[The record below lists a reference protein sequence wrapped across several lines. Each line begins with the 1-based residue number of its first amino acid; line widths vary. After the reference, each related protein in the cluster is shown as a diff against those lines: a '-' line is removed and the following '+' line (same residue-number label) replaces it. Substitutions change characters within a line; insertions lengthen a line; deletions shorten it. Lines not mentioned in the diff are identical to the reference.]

1 MNADKELL
9 CEFERRTGMSGRKCA
24 AYLGMS
30 QSAWSMY
37 KTGAAP
43 MQPYFRKLIESSLS
57 DRAMRE
63 SLAELLR
70 FTIAE
75 RDTFY
80 ECCSDPDGVMQDED
94 D

>member
-1 MNADKELL
+1 MND
-9 CEFERRTGMSGRKCA
+9 
-24 AYLGMS
+24 
-30 QSAWSMY
+30 
-37 KTGAAP
+37 
-43 MQPYFRKLIESSLS
+43 
-57 DRAMRE
+57 MRE

-94 D
+94 DQRELARLDAMIDRARAALGVQS